1 MVLEYTKRGFI
12 LKIQAVIFDMDGTI
26 FDSEPVY
33 MKINQDAA
41 KQLGGFISDE
51 LYHSTVGTTMG
62 ESYSIL
68 AKGLADDFPMDK
80 FADLWPI
87 LWDEYVKENGVVLKT
102 GMLELIQYLNANKI
116 TKALATSSYRHE
128 AELCLKLSN
137 LRAEFATIVTGDEV
151 KNGKPDPEIYLKA
164 ASNINIDPKNC
175 LAIEDSNAGAQ
186 AAINAGMQTI
196 VIPDLIPVSDEVKKH
211 AVAVFESLHDVIDFL
226 KT

>member
-1 MVLEYTKRGFI
+1 
-12 LKIQAVIFDMDGTI
+12 MDGTI

-41 KQLGGFISDE
+41 KQLGGYISDE

-68 AKGLADDFPMDK
+68 AEGLDDDFPMDK

-87 LWDEYVKENGVVLKT
+87 LWDEHTRANGVVIKD

-116 TKALATSSYRHE
+116 TKALATSSYRSE
-128 AELCLKLSN
+128 AELCLSLSN
-137 LRAEFATIVTGDEV
+137 LRSEFATIVTGDEV
-151 KNGKPDPEIYLKA
+151 KQGKPNPEIYLKA
-164 ASNINIDPKNC
+164 ARNINTNPKNC

-196 VIPDLIPVSDEVKKH
+196 VIPDLIAVSDEVSKN
-211 AVAVFESLHDVIDFL
+211 AFGVLNSLHDVISL
-226 KT
+226 LEQLR

>member
-1 MVLEYTKRGFI
+1 MEIK
-12 LKIQAVIFDMDGTI
+12 AVIFDMDGTI

-33 MKINQDAA
+33 MKINQEAA
-41 KQLGGFISDE
+41 KQLGGYISDE

-68 AKGLADDFPMDK
+68 AKGLDDGFPMDK

-87 LWDEYVKENGVVLKT
+87 LWDEHTRANGVVIKD

-116 TKALATSSYRHE
+116 TKALATSSYRSE
-128 AELCLKLSN
+128 AELCLNLSN
-137 LRAEFATIVTGDEV
+137 LRSEFATIVTGDEV
-151 KNGKPDPEIYLKA
+151 KQGKPHPEIYLKA
-164 ASNINIDPKNC
+164 AKNISTEPKNC

-196 VIPDLIPVSDEVKKH
+196 AIPDLIAISDEVKKNT
-211 AVAVFESLHDVIDFL
+211 VAVFSSLNEVIPFI
-226 KT
+226 KKQNKA

>member
-1 MVLEYTKRGFI
+1 
-12 LKIQAVIFDMDGTI
+12 MDGTI

-33 MKINQDAA
+33 MKTNQDAA

-68 AKGLADDFPMDK
+68 AKGLADDFPMDE

-87 LWDEYVKENGVVLKT
+87 LWDEYIKENGVVIKDGL
-102 GMLELIQYLNANKI
+102 LELIQYLNANKI
-116 TKALATSSYRHE
+116 PKALATSSYRHE
-128 AELCLKLSN
+128 AELCLKLSD
-137 LRAEFATIVTGDEV
+137 LRNEFITVVTGDEV

-164 ASNINIDPKNC
+164 ASNINIEPKYC

-196 VIPDLIPVSDEVKKH
+196 VIPDLIAVSDKVREN
-211 AVAVFESLHDVIDFL
+211 AVAVFKSLYEVIDFL
-226 KT
+226 KTEQA